1 MWRRKGN
8 ETVSISVFL
17 SRSREIRSTVPLL
30 SSVKELDGDD
40 CCSSVRGDG
49 IISCRL

>member
-1 MWRRKGN
+1 MWRRKGK
-8 ETVSISVFL
+8 ETVNISVL

-30 SSVKELDGDD
+30 SSVKELEGGDD